1 MHSERKRAN
10 KTKKQKEAKDF
21 VKAEMEIGLS
31 NVNRNSVTCPMNRSQ
46 SSYSLPLRPQS
57 THGFP
62 VRSPT
67 AHCLPHKS
75 VLKNSYS
82 RQVRRNF
89 RGLQGWL
96 YHIPY
101 LRYNDVVISVKETF
115 GALALKTWSRGS
127 EHCTNCSIS
136 MSFVC
141 SMLLNIWLIC
151 RPFGLV
157 CIPIITY
164 WILKNVFMSVSQ
176 AHILPALLF
185 LAGFRDC
192 LQFNSPL
199 EFFIYLLFIQ
209 PSFHQFV
216 PSCISS

>member
-1 MHSERKRAN
+1 MSSYQKVDFLYVCLFQVSYIKAIDSYLIVSFIFVFGVLLEYVAVLMHSERKRAN

-31 NVNRNSVTCPMNRSQ
+31 NGNRNSVTCPMNRSQ

-101 LRYNDVVISVKETF
+101 WRYNDVVISVK
-115 GALALKTWSRGS
+115 
-127 EHCTNCSIS
+127 
-136 MSFVC
+136 
-141 SMLLNIWLIC
+141 
-151 RPFGLV
+151 
-157 CIPIITY
+157 
-164 WILKNVFMSVSQ
+164 
-176 AHILPALLF
+176 
-185 LAGFRDC
+185 
-192 LQFNSPL
+192 
-199 EFFIYLLFIQ
+199 
-209 PSFHQFV
+209 
-216 PSCISS
+216 